1 MQQYASAFMC
11 WVEPSQN
18 TLAFTFTTDEMLHR
32 LRKVMRSISGES
44 CEPDGTIIVK
54 VKQKKKIINAFLL
67 KSKCL

>member
-11 WVEPSQN
+11 WVKTSQD

-32 LRKVMRSISGES
+32 LRKVRSISRES
-44 CEPDGTIIVK
+44 CEPDGTIIIK

-67 KSKCL
+67 ESKCL